1 LGELARNFAAKIEKM
16 KHIYSGHE
24 SFTCKTLWLK
34 KGYDFIKNRNN
45 FNAPNS
51 VIQLGVGK
59 NMVASI
65 RYWMRA
71 FGMTQNDELL
81 PISDYLFET
90 TNGKDP
96 FIEDLGTMWLLHFL
110 LVSTS
115 EATLYNLL
123 FTELQKERKSFERH
137 HVLNL
142 VKRVMTEDGKQ
153 NQFNENTVK
162 KDVGTLLQSYVMPQK
177 AKALDDY
184 SALLLDLDLIR
195 TVDGKTYTFNIE
207 GKRQVPWQIFLY
219 AVLKQ
224 KGSDNTVSYDLLQ
237 EIGLMFCMNDM
248 EVIEMCKV
256 IEAHHIDDLRYS
268 DTAGIRQLQFINPM
282 TCEEALEEYYG

>member
-1 LGELARNFAAKIEKM
+1 MRYIF
-16 KHIYSGHE
+16 SGHE

-34 KGYDFIKNRNN
+34 KGYDFIQNDYN
-45 FNAPNS
+45 FNAPDA
-51 VIQLGVGK
+51 VVQLGVGK

-71 FGMTQNDELL
+71 FGLTQNDELQ
-81 PISDYLFET
+81 PIANYLFD
-90 TNGKDP
+90 TNHGKDP
-96 FIEDLGTMWLLHFL
+96 FIEDLGTLWLLHFL

-123 FTELQKERKSFERH
+123 FTQLQRERKSFDRQ
-137 HVLNL
+137 HVVNF

-153 NQFNENTVK
+153 SQFNENTVK
-162 KDVGTLLQSYVMPQK
+162 KDVGTLLLNYVLPQK

-184 SALLLDLDLIR
+184 SALLIDLDLIR
-195 TVDGKTYTFNIE
+195 MDADGKNYLFNIE

-219 AVLKQ
+219 GVLTL
-224 KGSDNTVSYDLLQ
+224 KGRDNTVSYDLLQ

-256 IEAHHIDDLRYS
+256 VEAHYPDSVRYS
-268 DTAGIRQLQFINPM
+268 DTAGIRQLQFINEISS
-282 TCEEALEEYYG
+282 EEVLNEYYG